1 NRSAS
6 VIDMSE
12 PVDAMLVVPL
22 LLEGRSIGVLAL
34 SFQEGR
40 RFSDEDRAYAL
51 TLARQCAQ
59 ALDRARLFEAEH
71 RLNERLRLLAQA
83 GAMLVSSLDYEA
95 TLENVGCM
103 AIPPPADRRL
113 LPVGGGARVR
123 RIGRVAGDRGQA
135 TLLTDDRWER
145 AISAG
150 VDIDALSSGRSGFYP
165 EIDGLH
171 PPAISSDL
179 ESLALLRDL

>member
-22 LLEGRSIGVLAL
+22 LLEGRSIGVLAM
-34 SFQEGR
+34 SFQDGR
-40 RFSDEDRAYAL
+40 RFSPEDRAYAL
-51 TLARQCAQ
+51 TLARQCAH

-83 GAMLVSSLDYEA
+83 GDMLFSSLDYET
-95 TLENVGCM
+95 TLENVVCM
-103 AIPPPADRRL
+103 AIPALADVCFL
-113 LPVGGGARVR
+113 SIVEGDRVR
-123 RIGRVAGDRGQA
+123 RIGRVAGDHGQA
-135 TLLTDDRWER
+135 TLLTDERWER

-150 VDIDALSSGRSGFYP
+150 VDVYALGSGRSGFYP
-165 EIDGLH
+165 EIGDLGSPESSGDLDGL
-171 PPAISSDL
+171 
-179 ESLALLRDL
+179 